1 MGCFPE
7 KQLPLHGLCKNR
19 CSVGRRIAPRV
30 MKDVEMKMSFMVS
43 KRLAFFFFF
52 KITYHGKQSLF
63 PASDYR
69 FIMTMCNRRL
79 LPFQWEE

>member
-7 KQLPLHGLCKNR
+7 KQLLLHGLCKNR

-43 KRLAFFFFF
+43 KRLAFFFLKSPTMANSPFF
-52 KITYHGKQSLF
+52 
-63 PASDYR
+63 
-69 FIMTMCNRRL
+69 
-79 LPFQWEE
+79 LPVTIGL

>member
-52 KITYHGKQSLF
+52 
-63 PASDYR
+63 
-69 FIMTMCNRRL
+69 
-79 LPFQWEE
+79 